1 MTLNS
6 QTFDPEHP
14 LLADR
19 ERLDQIADVMYLKVQ
34 KTFFPWTKADLSSD
48 ISRRQRILYG
58 SGISADEVL
67 SEAFID
73 LLRYPPVSAGA
84 PHGDMGGLGAVTIA
98 RNKAVDALRASKKG
112 LRGTDHRPQLRVV
125 SGDAERERPDGET
138 EPSIFELLPSSWG
151 DPEAEY
157 FVLQDV
163 LKLRDLARKLLDDR
177 DQKIFFAIHF
187 DGYSRREVGD
197 PLGLT
202 SQRIGQIYSDALRRL
217 ETHPDYPFKPLLQ
230 VGQLATRRN

>member
-19 ERLDQIADVMYLKVQ
+19 ERLDQIADVMYFKVQ

-67 SEAFID
+67 SEALID
-73 LLRYPPVSAGA
+73 LLRYPPECLKGTWE
-84 PHGDMGGLGAVTIA
+84 DLAVTIA

-125 SGDAERERPDGET
+125 SGDAERERSDGET

-163 LKLRDLARKLLDDR
+163 LKLRNLARELLDDR

-202 SQRIGQIYSDALRRL
+202 SQRIGQIYSNALRRL